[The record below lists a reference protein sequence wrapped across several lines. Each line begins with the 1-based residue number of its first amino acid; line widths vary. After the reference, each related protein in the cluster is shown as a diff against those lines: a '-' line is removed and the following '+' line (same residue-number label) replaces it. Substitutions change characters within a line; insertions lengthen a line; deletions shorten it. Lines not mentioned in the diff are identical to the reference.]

1 MPHRPCTSQNASSI
15 ERQSCHL
22 QTSQQQHCTDTDFFL
37 DGQLELPYLRN
48 WCNENYDVQDRI
60 DNACYEQ
67 EKGLVKTSSLC
78 GGTELIPEVV
88 QRSADSDITD
98 SDSKCL
104 TDNNTHKGIQPQSQR
119 CVLKSKD
126 AAIEKN
132 DRNLR
137 GRHSKCP
144 CESVGKNYLDR
155 QGWISSGSL
164 DRTFVRNFHTLEP

>member
-1 MPHRPCTSQNASSI
+1 M
-15 ERQSCHL
+15 
-22 QTSQQQHCTDTDFFL
+22 
-37 DGQLELPYLRN
+37 RN
-48 WCNENYDVQDRI
+48 WRNKNDDVQDRI

-104 TDNNTHKGIQPQSQR
+104 TDNDAYKDIQPQSEP

-137 GRHSKCP
+137 CRHSKCP
-144 CESVGKNYLDR
+144 CERVGKNYLDR

-164 DRTFVRNFHTLEP
+164 NRTCVRNFHTLKP